1 MKISTRGL
9 WSGAAIMFI
18 SLTVA
23 VVGANTVPNANA
35 QDGVTE
41 TNTSGKT
48 SETEHSTTVTENTVR
63 TETTENK
70 GRSTVEDRTAAE
82 ITRKAKIEAATAA
95 AKERREAAG
104 EKLTAKKLKACEN
117 RQANINERTTRIS
130 DRGTK
135 HLALFTSIA
144 ERAKAFYVKK
154 GNVLANYDTLV
165 ADVEAKKV
173 AAQTTVDTIATSK
186 ATFTCEGNDPKLAV
200 DDFKAKLTLRNNALK
215 EYRTAVKNLIV
226 GIKSVN
232 STTTPAADNKQ
243 TSEVTR

>member
-18 SLTVA
+18 SLTIA
-23 VVGANTVPNANA
+23 VIGVNTAPNANA

-41 TNTSGKT
+41 THTSDNT
-48 SETEHSTTVTENTVR
+48 SETEHSAITEDKARTTIEN
-63 TETTENK
+63 
-70 GRSTVEDRTAAE
+70 RTAAE
-82 ITRKAKIEAATAA
+82 TARKAKIEAATAA
-95 AKERREAAG
+95 AKEHREAIG

-117 RQANINERTTRIS
+117 RQASINNRTARIS

-144 ERAKAFYVKK
+144 ERAEAFYAKK
-154 GNVLANYDTLV
+154 GKVLANYDALV
-165 ADVEAKKV
+165 AEVEAKKA
-173 AAQTTVDTIATSK
+173 AAQTAVDTIATSK

-200 DDFKAKLTLRNNALK
+200 ADFKANLTLRNTALK

-232 STTTPAADNKQ
+232 STTVPTTDKKQ
-243 TSEVTR
+243 TSEEAR